1 MVLAVPLNTWHDM
14 VFEPELSEPKRQAAS
29 EGQTGH
35 ATKIWALAEGV
46 PDHLVAVGWGGGL
59 NWVSTEYVLPEGQL
73 LVGFGT
79 GPELLD
85 VTSRDDIRR
94 AVQRFA
100 PDARIVATDAHDWN
114 ADEFSQ
120 GTWMSYRPG
129 QLTRFHSAFQETEG
143 RLAFA
148 GSDLALGWAG
158 WMDGAVET
166 GARAAAQ
173 VEEMLTAAPPGPA

>member
-1 MVLAVPLNTWHDM
+1 M
-14 VFEPELSEPKRQAAS
+14 
-29 EGQTGH
+29 
-35 ATKIWALAEGV
+35 
-46 PDHLVAVGWGGGL
+46 
-59 NWVSTEYVLPEGQL
+59 
-73 LVGFGT
+73 
-79 GPELLD
+79 
-85 VTSRDDIRR
+85 
-94 AVQRFA
+94 QRFA

-120 GTWMSYRPG
+120 GTWMAYRPG

-173 VEEMLTAAPPGPA
+173 VEEMLTAVPPRPA

>member
-1 MVLAVPLNTWHDM
+1 
-14 VFEPELSEPKRQAAS
+14 
-29 EGQTGH
+29 
-35 ATKIWALAEGV
+35 
-46 PDHLVAVGWGGGL
+46 VGWGGGL

-166 GARAAAQ
+166 GVRAAAQ
-173 VEEMLTAAPPGPA
+173 VEKMLTTAPPGPA